1 MVNSDTIN
9 DDLAAAETRLR
20 TKWFAAM
27 EARGAALPTEP
38 YNASDWKIG
47 EPPPATLQFPRQQW
61 ANYPA
66 GRRVVLALCDRMLD
80 FADQLT
86 DQQWAALNFLIQY
99 GGRTPL

>member
-1 MVNSDTIN
+1 MVNSDTTI
-9 DDLAAAETRLR
+9 DDLAAAETRVR

-27 EARGAALPTEP
+27 NARGPALPTEP
-38 YNASDWKIG
+38 FNASDWMTG
-47 EPPPATLQFPRQQW
+47 EPPPSTLQFPREQW

-66 GRRVVLALCDRMLD
+66 CRRVVLALCDRMLD

-86 DQQWAALNFLIQY
+86 DEQWAALDFLIQY